1 MTIKD
6 LIAELQKYDE
16 DTKVLISYDGAEDYT
31 DIAYVELSRVH
42 ERKFRSTLRKVYRET
57 YAAFGDDITSILIS

>member
-1 MTIKD
+1 MNVKD

-31 DIAYVELSRVH
+31 DIAYVELSRVR
-42 ERKFRSTLRKVYRET
+42 ERKFRSPLRKVYREVN
-57 YAAFGDDITSILIS
+57 AAFGDDITTILIS

>member
-1 MTIKD
+1 MNVKE

-31 DIAYVELSRVH
+31 DIAYVELSRVR
-42 ERKFRSTLRKVYRET
+42 ERKFRSPLRKVYREVN
-57 YAAFGDDITSILIS
+57 AAFGDDITTILIS

>member
-1 MTIKD
+1 MTVKE
-6 LIAELQKYDE
+6 LTAELQKYDD

-42 ERKFRSTLRKVYRET
+42 ERKFRSPLRKVYRET